1 MEEKKV
7 VEGASGTSTPL
18 SPGLSGIA
26 HQELQWANAGEKL
39 AVLNFSEKVIE
50 EKERHLRE
58 CIANNY
64 TRIKDVERELS
75 GLQMQLKLSTGPK
88 KSALMMIRKKI
99 EMQNERVLAA
109 RDRQR
114 AARKVF
120 EAADEALKTEEQV
133 KERLCQELNLLVQQ
147 SAHAQLEKLEQLT
160 ARLERMNES
169 VGYGADTEK
178 QHQEDLAKAAMESL
192 RKVPSPQQAAPS
204 AEASVET
211 LPDGAT
217 AAGESAAAAV
227 AAGESHAA
235 GPSKQT
241 MSQPTSLTGD
251 SASQRFE
258 TSPPQSRQSR
268 QQPQPGQTT
277 PRKPMLQ
284 SPRSSSGNPNVSPAN
299 AAAARARHVPLAAPA
314 RSTPSSLPAN
324 GPVASQPPASSGF
337 RGFDT

>member
-1 MEEKKV
+1 MDQKKV
-7 VEGASGTSTPL
+7 IEGASGTSTPL

-99 EMQNERVLAA
+99 EVQNERVLTA

-120 EAADEALKTEEQV
+120 EAAEEALKTEEQV

-178 QHQEDLAKAAMESL
+178 QHEEELAKAAMESL
-192 RKVPSPQQAAPS
+192 RRVPSPQQAAPS

-211 LPDGAT
+211 LPVGAPT
-217 AAGESAAAAV
+217 AGESAAAA
-227 AAGESHAA
+227 AGESHAA
-235 GPSKQT
+235 SPSKQT
-241 MSQPTSLTGD
+241 ISQPTSLTGD
-251 SASQRFE
+251 IASQRLE
-258 TSPPQSRQSR
+258 TSPPPSRQSR
-268 QQPQPGQTT
+268 QQAQPGQTT

-284 SPRSSSGNPNVSPAN
+284 SPRGSGGSPNVSPAH
-299 AAAARARHVPLAAPA
+299 AAAARTRHVPLAAPA
-314 RSTPSSLPAN
+314 RPTPSSVPAN
-324 GPVASQPPASSGF
+324 GPAASQPPAGSGF